1 MIQFVEFYSTMKVLK
16 EINRRLCIMIDF
28 EFVFLNDTDDEYIE
42 SYFPSYICRENPDKC
57 KNIIKDL
64 QEWVEDYFLHDMTC
78 LHEYALYKIIWNY
91 SKVIDDL
98 EEYAEKPLFSV
109 EKRDEY
115 SVDEL
120 DLLDSLQ
127 TGNDFVE
134 TLFVDIDFIYLDKIV
149 LLYQINRSGFDSLG
163 VNIKYYKELMPKDIR
178 TQIETEL
185 KNEEKNKLLE
195 NLIIAKLKDVLKR
208 LEVRPRQLLKHTEEE
223 ISDQIADM
231 LRLALQDKIQIERE
245 TPVGYSVKKSGES
258 DFFLSSVYNS
268 TITYIAIG
276 ENKNWGHFN
285 SQLNQLIAYLNE
297 NFQFGFTIVIVK
309 DKEKG
314 DVIEKQREILNK
326 FNINGQ
332 LGTKNIYEKDDILVS
347 VHENPENSNE
357 FCLYHLILN
366 LYHPIREKAAFL
378 K

>member
-1 MIQFVEFYSTMKVLK
+1 MIQFVEFYPTMKVLK

-28 EFVFLNDTDDEYIE
+28 EFALLNDTDDEYIE
-42 SYFPSYICRENPDKC
+42 SYFPYYICRENPDKC

-64 QEWVEDYFLHDMTC
+64 QEWVEDYYLHDMTC

-98 EEYAEKPLFSV
+98 EEYAGKPLFSV
-109 EKRDEY
+109 EKCDEY

-120 DLLDSLQ
+120 DLLNSLQ
-127 TGNDFVE
+127 TGDDFVE
-134 TLFVDIDFIYLDKIV
+134 TLFVDIDFTYLDKIV
-149 LLYQINRSGFDSLG
+149 LLYQINRPGFDSLG

-178 TQIETEL
+178 MQIEAEL

-195 NLIIAKLKDVLKR
+195 NLIVVKLKDVLKR

-258 DFFLSSVYNS
+258 DFFLSSVYNG

-314 DVIEKQREILNK
+314 NVIEKQREILNK
-326 FNINGQ
+326 FNVNGQ
-332 LGTKNIYEKDDILVS
+332 LGAKNIYEKDDILVS